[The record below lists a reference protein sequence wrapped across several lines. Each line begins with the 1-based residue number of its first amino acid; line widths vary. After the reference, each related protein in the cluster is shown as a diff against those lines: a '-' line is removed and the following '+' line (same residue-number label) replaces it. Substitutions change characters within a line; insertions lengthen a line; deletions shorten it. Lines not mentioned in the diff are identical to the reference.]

1 MNKVTQSIY
10 KNAVDK
16 NLFDKNGNSKF
27 IIGSGDVSIIPG
39 MTVLSN
45 KWCLNGNNL
54 IFEFVGY
61 FVSDVSANT
70 LLTFFQL
77 PQWILNKI
85 VATPNNEISF
95 ISYNLTSTSHYES
108 KNILF
113 FKASNGVEL
122 RHFSPVII
130 SSFGNEVPFFRV
142 TCNMI
147 IDSDS
152 N

>member
-10 KNAVDK
+10 KNKVDK
-16 NLFDKNGNSKF
+16 NLFDKNGNPRF
-27 IIGSGDVSIIPG
+27 IIGSGDASKIPG

-45 KWCLNGNNL
+45 KWCLSGNNL
-54 IFEFVGY
+54 VLEFVGY
-61 FVSDVSANT
+61 FEGDISGNT
-70 LLTFFQL
+70 LLTFFAL

-85 VATPNNEISF
+85 AATPHNEISF
-95 ISYNLTSTSHYES
+95 ISYNLTSTSRYES
-108 KNILF
+108 KNTLF
-113 FKASNGVEL
+113 LKSSNGVEL

-130 SSFGNEVPFFRV
+130 SAFNNEVPFFRI